1 MIFTGIPST
10 VCLTSLNKEAS
21 TMERTA
27 ISQAACVSI
36 FREGEAPLTVERYT
50 QLWIRLINQIEQSRA
65 AAAGIR

>member
-1 MIFTGIPST
+1 
-10 VCLTSLNKEAS
+10 
-21 TMERTA
+21 MERTA

-36 FREGEAPLTVERYT
+36 FRESEAPLTVERYT